1 MSWRA
6 LLAVVF
12 WGFSFIGTKIVLRE
26 IHPFTLLPIRYG
38 LGSLFLLSIQLSQN
52 RSFFREFS
60 SRDWISIFILSS
72 FGVSGLG
79 LLQAFG
85 LLYTTAIHTGW
96 IIAINPLLITL
107 SARFFLGEPFTMRK
121 MIGVLLGF
129 VGVFFI
135 ITKGVF
141 SFSFF
146 RFTSTYGDFL
156 VLLSALAWTAFT
168 VGGKGFLSRC
178 SPMPT
183 IAAIMLSGC
192 LVLLPL
198 GLLKGEWERVFHLS
212 PPAWGGIFFLG
223 LCCSG
228 LGYLFW
234 YSALE
239 KRDSTAVGVYLYF
252 EPLATLIGAY
262 FLLGEEIRWVTLL
275 GGGMILFGVFMATQ
289 NSRKRPLKKS

>member
-1 MSWRA
+1 MLSSRA
-6 LLAVVF
+6 FLAVLF

-60 SRDWISIFILSS
+60 SRDWVSIFILSS
-72 FGVSGLG
+72 VGVSGLG

-107 SARFFLGEPFTMRK
+107 LARFFLGEAFTMRK
-121 MIGVLLGF
+121 MIGILSGF
-129 VGVFFI
+129 VGVFLI

-146 RFTSTYGDFL
+146 QFTSTYGDFL

-168 VGGKGFLSRC
+168 VGGKGFLSRYA
-178 SPMPT
+178 PMPT
-183 IAAIMLSGC
+183 ITAIMLSGC
-192 LVLLPL
+192 IVLLPL
-198 GLLKGEWERVFHLS
+198 GLLKGEWERLFHLS
-212 PPAWGGIFFLG
+212 LPAWGGIFFLG

-239 KRDSTAVGVYLYF
+239 KRDSTTVGVYLYF

-275 GGGMILFGVFMATQ
+275 GGAMILFGVFIATQ
-289 NSRKRPLKKS
+289 NLRKKY